1 MASELSGGV
10 QSVERSYVLLEL
22 IAEAGG
28 EISLSKLAAASGLPT
43 ATVHRLAQTLA
54 AGGYVRHLASRRY
67 ALGPRLIQLGEASSR
82 FLGSLGG
89 PNLARLAEKTG
100 ESANMAIFDRDGV
113 VYVAQA
119 PSRHSMRMF
128 TEVGRRVEA
137 HCTGVGK
144 VLLAQMRPE
153 VARATVVRTGMQAH
167 TKHTITDPDKLEQEL
182 AEIRKNGYA
191 VDNEEKELGVRCVA
205 VSVPADSMTAI
216 SVSGPTGRVTLESI
230 ASIAGTLHEEAE
242 LLARELR
249 AD

>member
-1 MASELSGGV
+1 MSESSGGV
-10 QSVERSYVLLEL
+10 QSVERSYTLLEL

-28 EISLSKLAAASGLPT
+28 EISLSKLAAASGLPL
-43 ATVHRLAQTLA
+43 ATVHRLARTLA

-82 FLGSLGG
+82 ILGSLGA
-89 PNLARLAEKTG
+89 PNLARLADKTG

-113 VYVAQA
+113 VYVAQS

-153 VARATVVRTGMQAH
+153 VVRATVTRTGMPAH
-167 TKHTITDPDKLEQEL
+167 TRHTITDPDALEAEL
-182 AEIRKNGYA
+182 AKIRKQGYA
-191 VDNEEKELGVRCVA
+191 VDNEEQEIGVRCIA
-205 VSVPADSMTAI
+205 VSVPGDSMTAI
-216 SVSGPTGRVTLESI
+216 SVSGPTGRVTLEAIEAISR
-230 ASIAGTLHEEAE
+230 TLHEEAE
-242 LLARELR
+242 LLARDLQ